1 MYNAVGKIMN
11 LLCIE
16 THCQEVTFTGIFN
29 LDLKG
34 FGAKVKLQSFG
45 FWKLIKLYCK
55 RFKPYL
61 IQVWHM

>member
-11 LLCIE
+11 SLCIE

-29 LDLKG
+29 LHLKG

-45 FWKLIKLYCK
+45 F
-55 RFKPYL
+55 
-61 IQVWHM
+61 

>member
-29 LDLKG
+29 LHLKG
-34 FGAKVKLQSFG
+34 FLCKSQVTEFWVLKINKALLQE
-45 FWKLIKLYCK
+45 I
-55 RFKPYL
+55 
-61 IQVWHM
+61 

>member
-29 LDLKG
+29 LHLKG
-34 FGAKVKLQSFG
+34 FGAKVNLVTEFWVLKINKALLQE
-45 FWKLIKLYCK
+45 I
-55 RFKPYL
+55 
-61 IQVWHM
+61 

>member
-29 LDLKG
+29 LHLKG
-34 FGAKVKLQSFG
+34 FGAKVWVLKINKALLQE
-45 FWKLIKLYCK
+45 I
-55 RFKPYL
+55 
-61 IQVWHM
+61 

>member
-29 LDLKG
+29 LHLKG
-34 FGAKVKLQSFG
+34 FGAKVKLQSF
-45 FWKLIKLYCK
+45 WVLKINKALLQEI
-55 RFKPYL
+55 
-61 IQVWHM
+61 